1 MSPILTATEST
12 VRSRARSGLDAATL
26 AIVVFLMIRLPPRST
41 RFPYTTLFRS
51 IPPVIG
57 DVLEDIIERL
67 KRFLG
72 VRRRGLRVARGFA
85 GTAWHDQQ
93 ARREQKAQEIAMP
106 DSSAH
111 GRTTSSLF
119 NNRPVLARA
128 EGHLSRL
135 QFLDC
140 QRTSRQKVSRCAR
153 IALADRLRVTKRK
166 PSEYVKDNF
175 MITTSGVNFHPTLEY
190 CHKVLGADNIMLDRK
205 S

>member
-72 VRRRGLRVARGFA
+72 VRRRGLRV
-85 GTAWHDQQ
+85 
-93 ARREQKAQEIAMP
+93 
-106 DSSAH
+106 
-111 GRTTSSLF
+111 
-119 NNRPVLARA
+119 
-128 EGHLSRL
+128 
-135 QFLDC
+135 
-140 QRTSRQKVSRCAR
+140 
-153 IALADRLRVTKRK
+153 
-166 PSEYVKDNF
+166 
-175 MITTSGVNFHPTLEY
+175 
-190 CHKVLGADNIMLDRK
+190 DRK
-205 S
+205 STRLNSTHRCISYATFAL